1 MKRQRPSEGSSS
13 TAGVSQ
19 HSSSK
24 HHSSDRPTGR
34 PSGARSIKA
43 SSSKSPNPPKPS
55 KPSSSSSSRFPR
67 PSASQLQALQARVD
81 LVLRPSASSASASS
95 ASSSTPDPLSTA
107 ALNLLLVALADAGE
121 TAALVRVWDALKA
134 RPGGTAKGVAAPTWA
149 AVERLHSLGK
159 KGIPKAGA
167 LALPPLG
174 ARALAP
180 ARRLH
185 KICKGRTTATRS
197 DGAKPFMAAAAAWLE
212 AERRHG
218 RWPKGSAATGRGR
231 RKLADALKAALAL
244 PNADTAR
251 GVVTKL
257 KQRKLM

>member
-1 MKRQRPSEGSSS
+1 MKRQRPAEGSGS

-19 HSSSK
+19 HASSK
-24 HHSSDRPTGR
+24 HPMKRHGGERPTGR
-34 PSGARSIKA
+34 PSGARS
-43 SSSKSPNPPKPS
+43 KSPKPS
-55 KPSSSSSSRFPR
+55 KSSKPISSSSPFPR

-81 LVLRPSASSASASS
+81 VVLRPSSSS
-95 ASSSTPDPLSTA
+95 ASSSSA
-107 ALNLLLVALADAGE
+107 SLNPLLVALADAGE
-121 TAALVRVWDALKA
+121 TAALVRVWGVLKA
-134 RPGGTAKGVAAPTWA
+134 LPGGTAKGIAAPTWA

>member
-1 MKRQRPSEGSSS
+1 
-13 TAGVSQ
+13 
-19 HSSSK
+19 
-24 HHSSDRPTGR
+24 
-34 PSGARSIKA
+34 
-43 SSSKSPNPPKPS
+43 
-55 KPSSSSSSRFPR
+55 
-67 PSASQLQALQARVD
+67 
-81 LVLRPSASSASASS
+81 
-95 ASSSTPDPLSTA
+95 
-107 ALNLLLVALADAGE
+107 VALADAGE
-121 TAALVRVWDALKA
+121 TAALVRVWDVLKA
-134 RPGGTAKGVAAPTWA
+134 LPGGTAKGVAAPTWA

>member
-1 MKRQRPSEGSSS
+1 MKRQRPAEGSGS

-24 HHSSDRPTGR
+24 HPKHHRGGERPKGR
-34 PSGARSIKA
+34 PSCAR
-43 SSSKSPNPPKPS
+43 SSKSS
-55 KPSSSSSSRFPR
+55 KPISSSSPFPR

-81 LVLRPSASSASASS
+81 VVLRPSSSS
-95 ASSSTPDPLSTA
+95 ASSSSA
-107 ALNLLLVALADAGE
+107 SLNPLLVALADAGE
-121 TAALVRVWDALKA
+121 TAALVRVWDVLKA
-134 RPGGTAKGVAAPTWA
+134 LPGGTAKGVAAPTWA